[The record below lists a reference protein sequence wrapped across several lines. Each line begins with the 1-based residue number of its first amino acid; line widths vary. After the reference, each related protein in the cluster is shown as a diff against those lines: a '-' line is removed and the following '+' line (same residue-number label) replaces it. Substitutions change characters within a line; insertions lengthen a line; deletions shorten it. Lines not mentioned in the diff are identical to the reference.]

1 MRNPSR
7 RRVLKAA
14 LAIGAATAGA
24 TAWLLP
30 RRANAYYQG
39 PASDHFDG
47 HQFFNPGGR
56 NPPRQG
62 RLFDLYFRES
72 WSSWPGVVPIGPVE
86 RPPERVDGA
95 KARLQFIGHAS
106 WLIQAAGLNLL
117 VDPVWSERAS
127 PVSFAG
133 PKRVSRPGVAFDHL
147 PRIDAVL
154 VTHNHYDHLDVATL
168 ARLWRRDRPRIVT
181 PLGNDAIMQPHLP
194 GLAANVIDW
203 GHDVPL
209 SNAVHVHAEPT
220 QHWSARGLRD
230 RRHALWASFVI
241 ATPAGRIYVV
251 GDSGFGD
258 GRTFRHVAS
267 RHPDIALALLPI
279 GAYEPRWFMRDQHM
293 NPADAV
299 EAFLLSGARAA
310 LGHHWG
316 TFQLTTEPRD
326 LPPIDL
332 ANAMA
337 THGLDPERF
346 RAAEPG
352 LVHWLQA

>member
-1 MRNPSR
+1 MKNPSR
-7 RRVLKAA
+7 RRILKAA
-14 LAIGAATAGA
+14 LAIGAATAGGA
-24 TAWLLP
+24 AWLLP
-30 RRANAYYQG
+30 RRANAYYRG

-56 NPPRQG
+56 NPQRQS

-72 WSSWPGVVPIGPVE
+72 WSRWPGAVPIGPVE

-95 KARLQFIGHAS
+95 KTRLQFIGHAS

-133 PKRVSRPGVAFDHL
+133 PKRVSRPGVMFDHL

-181 PLGNDAIMQPHLP
+181 PLGNDAVMQPHLP
-194 GLAANVIDW
+194 GLAANVVDW
-203 GHDVPL
+203 GHDVQL
-209 SNAVHVHAEPT
+209 SNALRVHAEPT

-293 NPADAV
+293 NPEDAV
-299 EAFLLSGARAA
+299 KALTDCGAEMA
-310 LGHHWG
+310 LAHHHG
-316 TFQLTTEPRD
+316 TFQLTDEAIDAPVN
-326 LPPIDL
+326 DL
-332 ANAMA
+332 ATA
-337 THGLDPERF
+337 LD
-346 RAAEPG
+346 AAGVARDKFVALKPG
-352 LVHWLQA
+352 QVFEI